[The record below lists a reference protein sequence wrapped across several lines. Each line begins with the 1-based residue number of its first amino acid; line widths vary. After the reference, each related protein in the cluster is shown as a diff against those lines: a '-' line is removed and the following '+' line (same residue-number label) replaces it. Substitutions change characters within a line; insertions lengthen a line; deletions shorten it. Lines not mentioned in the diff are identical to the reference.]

1 MIVLKNVLLSVIL
14 IFVIGCAMTGT
25 SSTTA
30 GPTKNQIIYK
40 WSQIPSYLTKKE
52 VENILGVPTDIHYS
66 EDAEIWKY
74 EYDNARSFGTVSFRR
89 SDNRVWFLSKP
100 SF

>member
-1 MIVLKNVLLSVIL
+1 MKNILLSVIIML
-14 IFVIGCAMTGT
+14 VIGCAMTET
-25 SSTTA
+25 SSTST
-30 GPTKNQIIYK
+30 GLTKNQIINK
-40 WSQIPSYLTKKE
+40 WSQIPNYLTKKQ
-52 VENILGVPTDIHYS
+52 VENILGAPTDIHYS